1 MTFGFAF
8 VEGNGLKTTTGGKG
22 GKRYEIDG
30 DVEEFHD
37 LCEDLSKDNEPSIII
52 LKGTFKLDPD
62 DTSVF
67 KIPSNCTVYG
77 EGCTI
82 IGGFEIK

>member
-8 VEGNGLKTTTGGKG
+8 VEGNGLNTTTGGKG

-52 LKGTFKLDPD
+52 LK
-62 DTSVF
+62 
-67 KIPSNCTVYG
+67 
-77 EGCTI
+77 
-82 IGGFEIK
+82 